1 MYYMVTILFYQFIL
15 KLVTI
20 HAYLIPKGDLLV
32 EYAAFRN
39 KFILKFQELK
49 LDWYCFKRWEHFAFP
64 GFEELSFPHH
74 ADNKQNITSGHS
86 VGGVYLVAGLSS

>member
-49 LDWYCFKRWEHFAFP
+49 LDWYCFKR
-64 GFEELSFPHH
+64 
-74 ADNKQNITSGHS
+74 
-86 VGGVYLVAGLSS
+86 